1 MWYNDDN
8 KQNGKGY
15 TMGLF
20 SGLLGNASQ
29 KDNDKVEEQ
38 LRDILIPNEQV
49 ELAFSLVRDLIVF
62 TEKRLILVDKQ
73 GVTGKKTSYKSLPY
87 RSISRFTVETSGHF
101 DLDAELKIWISSAM
115 EPAEILQFKS
125 DKNIVQIQQ
134 ALAAAVL
141 K

>member
-1 MWYNDDN
+1 
-8 KQNGKGY
+8 
-15 TMGLF
+15 MGLF

-29 KDNDKVEEQ
+29 KNNDKVEEQ

-49 ELAFSLVRDLIVF
+49 ELAFSLVRDLIIF

>member
-1 MWYNDDN
+1 
-8 KQNGKGY
+8 
-15 TMGLF
+15 MGIF

-29 KDNDKVEEQ
+29 KDTDKVEEQ
-38 LRDILIPNEQV
+38 LRDILIPGEQV
-49 ELAFSLVRDLIVF
+49 ELAFALVRDLIVF
-62 TEKRLILVDKQ
+62 TEKRLILIDKQ
-73 GVTGKKTSYKSLPY
+73 GMTGKKSAYKTLPY

-101 DLDAELKIWISSAM
+101 DLDAELKIWISSAV

-125 DKNIVQIQQ
+125 DRNVVEIQQ

>member
-1 MWYNDDN
+1 
-8 KQNGKGY
+8 
-15 TMGLF
+15 MGLF

>member
-1 MWYNDDN
+1 
-8 KQNGKGY
+8 
-15 TMGLF
+15 MGLF

-29 KDNDKVEEQ
+29 KDAVKVEEQ
-38 LRDILIPNEQV
+38 LKDILVPGEPV

-73 GVTGKKTSYKSLPY
+73 GMTGKKSSYKSIPY

-101 DLDAELKIWISSAM
+101 DLDAELKIWISSAT
-115 EPAEILQFKS
+115 EPAETFQFKS
-125 DKNIVQIQQ
+125 DRSVVAIQQ

>member
-1 MWYNDDN
+1 
-8 KQNGKGY
+8 
-15 TMGLF
+15 MGLF

-29 KDNDKVEEQ
+29 KNNDKVEEQ

-87 RSISRFTVETSGHF
+87 RSISRFTVETLGHF

>member
-1 MWYNDDN
+1 
-8 KQNGKGY
+8 
-15 TMGLF
+15 MGLF

-29 KDNDKVEEQ
+29 RDNDKVERD
-38 LRDILIPNEQV
+38 LADILIPQEQV
-49 ELAFSLVRDLIVF
+49 HLAFSLIRDLIVF

-73 GVTGKKTSYKSLPY
+73 GMTGKKVSYKSIPY

-101 DLDAELKIWISSAM
+101 DLDSELKIWISSAA
-115 EPAEILQFKS
+115 EPAEVLQFKS
-125 DKNIVQIQQ
+125 DSSVVQIQQ